1 MASIAGNK
9 RRHHEHT
16 LDVKYAVL
24 MKIDRGISNKD
35 VLKKINVPKKH
46 AVHVEEEQG
55 KNNCCIQE

>member
-35 VLKKINVPKKH
+35 VLNKINVPKKC
-46 AVHVEEEQG
+46 G
-55 KNNCCIQE
+55 KTCPRGRRTGKK